1 MTRSAYQ
8 AEESGFRGFSR
19 KSYDSRSPAAG
30 AYHWVGRNS
39 ERLELNQMSDH
50 FVGFV
55 ELQTVLQKVAL
66 VLSSFDLMRD
76 DPLQSVASSIDN
88 HVQPGSCG
96 TV

>member
-1 MTRSAYQ
+1 
-8 AEESGFRGFSR
+8 
-19 KSYDSRSPAAG
+19 
-30 AYHWVGRNS
+30 
-39 ERLELNQMSDH
+39 MSDH